1 MFFESDIIN
10 FNILDVVYLKQKKA
24 EMHNASRNF
33 CALSFR
39 IHADTVLKTSL
50 GEYHVKDNS
59 ISFVPARL
67 NYNRSTV
74 TDELIVVH
82 FDVINCRTKDIEVLI
97 PENPEPLKKLFKDIL
112 VCWNEK
118 EIGYKYK
125 CSALLYEILSLCHLQ
140 NYSPKKDGSKI
151 GNAVDYMLKHYR
163 DPKLSISEIADKS
176 FISEVYFR
184 KLFKKEYGVSP
195 QKHIVGLRIQ
205 YAAELI
211 SAGYY
216 SLKEVALMSG
226 YTDYKYFSTEFKK
239 QTGFS
244 PSKYFYN
251 YTN

>member
-1 MFFESDIIN
+1 MFFENDIIN
-10 FNILDVVYLKQKKA
+10 FNILDVVCLNQKRVA
-24 EMHNASRNF
+24 MNNTSRNF

-39 IHADTVLKTSL
+39 IHADTVLKTPL

-59 ISFVPARL
+59 VSFVPARL
-67 NYNRSTV
+67 NYNRSAV
-74 TDELIVVH
+74 VDELISVH
-82 FDVINCRTKDIEVLI
+82 FDVINCPAKDIEVLI
-97 PENPEPLKKLFKDIL
+97 PENPEPLKKLFEDIL

-118 EIGYKYK
+118 EVGYKYK

-140 NYSPKKDGSKI
+140 NYCPKEDSSKI
-151 GNAVDYMLKHYR
+151 SSSVDYMLRHYR
-163 DPKLSISEIADKS
+163 EPNLSIGEIADKS

-195 QKHIVGLRIQ
+195 QKHIVSLRIQ

-251 YTN
+251 YNK